1 MATPISYFIPFE
13 VCNLIETVL
22 RFGSFAALWH
32 WSLVAVI
39 GMEIVVYMTLKVGRA
54 MKPLAS
60 TDEDAARKPLRTVV
74 AVGGAV
80 VGSSLIVTIR
90 AIRSDS
96 DVDAD
101 LSLCFG
107 SSCCKGE
114 TSNGS

>member
-1 MATPISYFIPFE
+1 
-13 VCNLIETVL
+13 
-22 RFGSFAALWH
+22 
-32 WSLVAVI
+32 
-39 GMEIVVYMTLKVGRA
+39 

-60 TDEDAARKPLRTVV
+60 TDEDAAHKPLRTVV

-80 VGSSLIVTIR
+80 VGSSVIVAIR

-101 LSLCFG
+101 FSLCFG
-107 SSCCKGE
+107 SSCCTGE